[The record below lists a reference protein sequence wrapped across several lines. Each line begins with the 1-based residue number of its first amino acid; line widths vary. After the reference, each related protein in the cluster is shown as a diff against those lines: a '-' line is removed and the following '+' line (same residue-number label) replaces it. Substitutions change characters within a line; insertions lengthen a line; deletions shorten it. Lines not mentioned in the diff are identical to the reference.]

1 MKVAFEFLVD
11 FIVSVSAGNRLIA
24 GLLAG
29 TICMILTFLGA
40 VPSALGSRVSKSMLD
55 IGLGFSAGIML
66 VAAFTSLILPGI
78 EVGGTFPVVIGFII
92 GAITIIGIERFLP
105 HLHMIKGVEGGE
117 RFRER
122 IKAVWMLVL
131 AVIIHNFPEGLAV
144 GASVSYNIR
153 EGILTAIAI
162 GIQDIPEGLTVSL
175 PLVGIGVRRRSA
187 LLIGLLSGA
196 SEPIMALIPIFLT
209 SVANFLLP
217 YTLGFAAGMMIFVV
231 SHEIIPETHR
241 HGFEDQATIGLLI
254 GFIIMLILDSI
265 FSA

>member
-1 MKVAFEFLVD
+1 MVFDQIINFITLYSGGNLV
-11 FIVSVSAGNRLIA
+11 IA

-29 TICMILTFLGA
+29 SICMILTFVGA
-40 VPSALGSRVSKSMLD
+40 IPSAFGSRVSESSLD

-66 VAAFTSLILPGI
+66 VASFTSLILPGI
-78 EVGGTFPVVIGFII
+78 EVGGVLPVVTGFIL
-92 GAITIIGIERFLP
+92 GALGIIVIERYLP
-105 HLHMIKGVEGGE
+105 HLHMVKGAEGSQ

-144 GASVSYNIR
+144 GASISYSIR
-153 EGILTAIAI
+153 DGILTAIAI
-162 GIQDIPEGLTVSL
+162 GIQDIPEGFTVSL
-175 PLVGIGVRRRSA
+175 PLVGIGMRRRNA
-187 LLIGLLSGA
+187 LLIGFLSGA
-196 SEPIMALIPIFLT
+196 SEPLMALIPIFLT
-209 SVANFLLP
+209 SVATQLLP
-217 YTLGFAAGMMIFVV
+217 YVLGFAAGMMIFVV

-265 FSA
+265 F